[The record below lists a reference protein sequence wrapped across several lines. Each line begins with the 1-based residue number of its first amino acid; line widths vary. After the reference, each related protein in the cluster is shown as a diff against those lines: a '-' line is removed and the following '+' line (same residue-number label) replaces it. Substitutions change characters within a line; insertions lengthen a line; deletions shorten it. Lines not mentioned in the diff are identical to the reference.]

1 MLKAKFTHIYYLA
14 VQNRICMLRKCIF
27 TLAVLASTSIVFTG
41 CSRNGT
47 SSKNSSSATGWKI
60 GEEGGFDYKG
70 KDYKDQIQGPNLIL
84 IHGGTFTKGRVQ
96 DDVMKDWNNA
106 PARMQ
111 VRSFYMDET
120 EVTNKMYIEYLD
132 WLQRVFTDKNGYNPI
147 YNSALPDTLVWRN
160 QLGYYDDMVNNYLRH
175 PAFRTHPVVGVSW
188 QQANNFAKWRTNRVN
203 ELILEQKGWIA
214 KGARISDDIKG
225 VTNFDTETYLKRP
238 DKVYNGEY
246 SKKNVSDVEDDT
258 EDQIQSFVG
267 NKAII
272 RERGEGDVDSIRV
285 TNASVEYGI
294 VLPEYRLPTEA
305 EWEYAALGLAGIR
318 EYNSYQGKKKYPWSG
333 DTSRVTQSRNAG
345 DQLANFKQGRGDY
358 SGVAGWSN
366 DDAEITAD
374 VYQYPPNDFGLY
386 GMAGNVS
393 EWVADVFRP
402 LTNNEVSDMN
412 YFRGNIFQTY
422 LNEDGSTDNPKASI
436 NDSVSFYEDNPNDRK
451 TYNQLPGSMKKRT
464 IDPENY
470 GDDGNLIKTNG
481 LAADNL
487 AYADGDELYV
497 RDNSKSSDGE
507 LNNPMYADAFMELRA
522 DQQNRLTL
530 VSNSTRVIK
539 GASWKDRAYW
549 LDPAQRRY
557 MPEFLAADYIGFRC
571 AMSYLGSTSDDRKP
585 RGLPKN

>member
-1 MLKAKFTHIYYLA
+1 
-14 VQNRICMLRKCIF
+14 MLRKCIF
-27 TLAVLASTSIVFTG
+27 TLAVLSSISIVFTG
-41 CSRNGT
+41 CSRNG
-47 SSKNSSSATGWKI
+47 SVKSGQSSATGWKI
-60 GEEGGFDYKG
+60 GENGGFDYKG

-84 IHGGTFTKGRVQ
+84 IHGGTYTKGRVQ

-120 EVTNKMYIEYLD
+120 EVTNLMYIEYLD
-132 WLQRVFTDKNGYNPI
+132 WLKRVFVGQPEI
-147 YNSALPDTLVWRN
+147 YFSALPDTLVWRN

-188 QQANNFAKWRTNRVN
+188 QQASNFAKWRTNRVN
-203 ELILEQKGWIA
+203 ELVLEEKGWIT
-214 KGARISDDIKG
+214 KGARTSDDIKG
-225 VTNFDTETYLKRP
+225 INNFDTETYLKRP
-238 DKVYNGEY
+238 DLVYGGNY
-246 SKKNVSDVEDDT
+246 TADNVRAAENDT
-258 EDQIQSFVG
+258 EDQTQSFVG
-267 NKAII
+267 SRAQITV
-272 RERGEGDVDSIRV
+272 RGEGTEEDDVKV

-294 VLPEYRLPTEA
+294 VLPEYRLPTET

-374 VYQYPPNDFGLY
+374 VRQYPPNDFGLY

-412 YFRGNIFQTY
+412 YFRGNLFQTY
-422 LNEDGSTDNPKASI
+422 ITEDGKASVN
-436 NDSVSFYEDNPNDRK
+436 NDVVNYDDAPNGR
-451 TYNQLPGSMKKRT
+451 TVYSQLPGSIQK
-464 IDPENY
+464 ENIVPN
-470 GDDGNLIKTNG
+470 DFDSEFTSEELLNSNG
-481 LAADNL
+481 LVANNL
-487 AYADGDELYV
+487 AYADGDKLFQ
-497 RDNSKSSDGE
+497 RDDE
-507 LNNPMYADAFMELRA
+507 EMYTDAFDETRKREEK
-522 DQQNRLTL
+522 RLTL
-530 VSNSTRVIK
+530 VSNTTRVIK

-557 MPEFLAADYIGFRC
+557 MPEFLSADYIGFRC
-571 AMSYLGSTSDDRKP
+571 AMSYLGSTSSDRKP
-585 RGLPKN
+585 KGIPKN

>member
-1 MLKAKFTHIYYLA
+1 
-14 VQNRICMLRKCIF
+14 MLRKCIF
-27 TLAVLASTSIVFTG
+27 TLAVLASITIVFTG
-41 CSRNGT
+41 CSRNG
-47 SSKNSSSATGWKI
+47 SVKSGESSATGWKI
-60 GEEGGFDYKG
+60 GENGGFDYKG

-106 PARMQ
+106 PTRMQ

-120 EVTNKMYIEYLD
+120 EVTNLMYIEYLD
-132 WLQRVFTDKNGYNPI
+132 WLKRVFIDQPEI
-147 YNSALPDTLVWRN
+147 YFSALPDTLVWRN

-203 ELILEQKGWIA
+203 ELILEGKGWIA
-214 KGARISDDIKG
+214 KGARTSEAIKG
-225 VTNFDTETYLKRP
+225 RVNFDTETYLKRP
-238 DKVYNGEY
+238 DLVYGENY
-246 SKKNVSDVEDDT
+246 TADNVRAAENDT
-258 EDQIQSFVG
+258 EDQTQSFVG
-267 NKAII
+267 RRAQITV
-272 RERGEGDVDSIRV
+272 RGEGTEEDDVKV

-294 VLPEYRLPTEA
+294 VLPEYRLPTES

-393 EWVADVFRP
+393 EWVADVYRP

-412 YFRGNIFQTY
+412 YFRGNLFQTY
-422 LNEDGSTDNPKASI
+422 ITEDGKASVNNDVI
-436 NDSVSFYEDNPNDRK
+436 NYDDNPNGRSV
-451 TYNQLPGSMKKRT
+451 YRQLPGSIQK
-464 IDPENY
+464 ENIVPN
-470 GDDGNLIKTNG
+470 DFDSEFTNEQLLNTNG

-487 AYADGDELYV
+487 AYADGDKLFQREKG
-497 RDNSKSSDGE
+497 NPDGE
-507 LNNPMYADAFMELRA
+507 EMYTNAFDETRIA
-522 DQQNRLTL
+522 EEKRLTL
-530 VSNSTRVIK
+530 VSNTTRVIK

-571 AMSYLGSTSDDRKP
+571 AMSYLGSTSEDRKP
-585 RGLPKN
+585 RGIPKN

>member
-1 MLKAKFTHIYYLA
+1 MSVLKAKFTHIYYLA

-27 TLAVLASTSIVFTG
+27 TLAVLSSVSIVFTG
-41 CSRNGT
+41 CSRNG
-47 SSKNSSSATGWKI
+47 SVNSGQSSATGWKI
-60 GEEGGFDYKG
+60 GENGGFDYKG

-84 IHGGTFTKGRVQ
+84 IHGGTYTKGRVQ

-106 PARMQ
+106 PTRMQ

-120 EVTNKMYIEYLD
+120 EVTNLMYIEYLD
-132 WLQRVFTDKNGYNPI
+132 WLKRVFVDQPQI
-147 YNSALPDTLVWRN
+147 YFSALPDTLVWRN

-188 QQANNFAKWRTNRVN
+188 QQASNFAKWRTNRVN
-203 ELILEQKGWIA
+203 ELILEEKGWIA
-214 KGARISDDIKG
+214 KGARTSDDIQG
-225 VTNFDTETYLKRP
+225 ITNFDTETYLKRP
-238 DKVYNGEY
+238 DLVYGGNY
-246 SKKNVSDVEDDT
+246 TADNVRAAENDT
-258 EDQIQSFVG
+258 EDQTQSFVG
-267 NKAII
+267 RRAQITV
-272 RERGEGDVDSIRV
+272 RGEGTEEDDVKV
-285 TNASVEYGI
+285 ANASVEYGI
-294 VLPEYRLPTEA
+294 VLPEYRLPTES

-374 VYQYPPNDFGLY
+374 VRQYPPNDFGLY

-412 YFRGNIFQTY
+412 YFRGNLFKTY
-422 LNEDGSTDNPKASI
+422 ITEDGKASLN
-436 NDSVSFYEDNPNDRK
+436 NDVVNYDDNPNGRSV
-451 TYNQLPGSMKKRT
+451 YSQLPGSIQK
-464 IDPENY
+464 ENIVPNDY
-470 GDDGNLIKTNG
+470 DSEFTTQELLNSNG
-481 LAADNL
+481 LVANNL
-487 AYADGDELYV
+487 AYADGDKLFQRNDE
-497 RDNSKSSDGE
+497 E
-507 LNNPMYADAFMELRA
+507 MYTDAFDETRKREEK
-522 DQQNRLTL
+522 RLTL
-530 VSNSTRVIK
+530 VSNTTRVIK

-557 MPEFLAADYIGFRC
+557 LPEFLAADYIGFRC
-571 AMSYLGSTSDDRKP
+571 AMSYLGSTSEDRKP
-585 RGLPKN
+585 RGIPKN

>member
-1 MLKAKFTHIYYLA
+1 
-14 VQNRICMLRKCIF
+14 MLRKCIF
-27 TLAVLASTSIVFTG
+27 TLAVLASISIVFTG
-41 CSRNGT
+41 CSRNG
-47 SSKNSSSATGWKI
+47 SVKSGESSATGWKI
-60 GEEGGFDYKG
+60 GENGGFDYKG

-106 PARMQ
+106 PTRMQ

-120 EVTNKMYIEYLD
+120 EVTNLMYIEYLD
-132 WLQRVFTDKNGYNPI
+132 WLKRVFIDQPEI
-147 YNSALPDTLVWRN
+147 YFSALPDTLVWRN

-203 ELILEQKGWIA
+203 ELILEEKGWIA
-214 KGARISDDIKG
+214 KGARTSEAIKG
-225 VTNFDTETYLKRP
+225 RVNFDTETYLKRP
-238 DKVYNGEY
+238 DLVYGENY
-246 SKKNVSDVEDDT
+246 TADNVRAAENDT
-258 EDQIQSFVG
+258 EDQTQSFVG
-267 NKAII
+267 RRAQITV
-272 RERGEGDVDSIRV
+272 RGEGTEEDDVKV
-285 TNASVEYGI
+285 VNASVEYGI
-294 VLPEYRLPTEA
+294 VLPEYRLPTES

-393 EWVADVFRP
+393 EWVADVYRP

-412 YFRGNIFQTY
+412 YFRGNLFQTY
-422 LNEDGSTDNPKASI
+422 ITEDGKASVNNDVI
-436 NDSVSFYEDNPNDRK
+436 NYDDNPNGRSV
-451 TYNQLPGSMKKRT
+451 YSQLPGSIQKQNIVPNDFDSEFT
-464 IDPENY
+464 NEQLLN
-470 GDDGNLIKTNG
+470 TNG

-487 AYADGDELYV
+487 AYADGDKLFQREKG
-497 RDNSKSSDGE
+497 NPDGE
-507 LNNPMYADAFMELRA
+507 EMYTNAFDETRIA
-522 DQQNRLTL
+522 EEKRLTL
-530 VSNSTRVIK
+530 VSNTTRVIK

-571 AMSYLGSTSDDRKP
+571 AMSYLGSTSEDRKP
-585 RGLPKN
+585 RGIPKN

>member
-1 MLKAKFTHIYYLA
+1 
-14 VQNRICMLRKCIF
+14 MLRKCIF
-27 TLAVLASTSIVFTG
+27 TLAVLSSISIVFTG
-41 CSRNGT
+41 CSRNG
-47 SSKNSSSATGWKI
+47 SVKSGQSSATGWKI

-84 IHGGTFTKGRVQ
+84 IHGGTYTKGRVQ

-106 PARMQ
+106 PTRMQ

-120 EVTNKMYIEYLD
+120 EVTNLMYIEYLE
-132 WLQRVFTDKNGYNPI
+132 WLKRVFVSQPEI
-147 YNSALPDTLVWRN
+147 YLSALPDTLVWRN
-160 QLGYYDDMVNNYLRH
+160 QLGFYDDMVNNYLRH

-188 QQANNFAKWRTNRVN
+188 QQASNFAKWRTNRVN
-203 ELILEQKGWIA
+203 ELILEDKGWIA
-214 KGARISDDIKG
+214 RGARTSDDIQG

-238 DKVYNGEY
+238 DLVYGGNY
-246 SKKNVSDVEDDT
+246 SANNVKAVESDT

-267 NKAII
+267 RRAQITI
-272 RERGEGDVDSIRV
+272 RGEGTDEDDVEV

-294 VLPEYRLPTEA
+294 VLPEYRLPTES

-345 DQLANFKQGRGDY
+345 DQLANFKQGRGDF

-374 VYQYPPNDFGLY
+374 VRQYPPNDFGLY

-393 EWVADVFRP
+393 EWVADVYRP

-412 YFRGNIFQTY
+412 YFRGNLFQNYIT
-422 LNEDGSTDNPKASI
+422 EDGKASVNNELI
-436 NDSVSFYEDNPNDRK
+436 NYDENPNGRNV
-451 TYNQLPGSMKKRT
+451 YSQLPGSMQK
-464 IDPENY
+464 ENIVPN
-470 GDDGNLIKTNG
+470 DFDSEFSSEDLLNSNG
-481 LAADNL
+481 LVANNI
-487 AYADGDELYV
+487 AYADGDKLFE
-497 RDNSKSSDGE
+497 RDGE
-507 LNNPMYADAFMELRA
+507 EMYTDAFDETRKREEK
-522 DQQNRLTL
+522 RLTL
-530 VSNSTRVIK
+530 VSNTTRVIK
-539 GASWKDRAYW
+539 GGSWKDRAYW

-571 AMSYLGSTSDDRKP
+571 AMSYLGSTSEDRRP
-585 RGLPKN
+585 RGIPKN

>member
-1 MLKAKFTHIYYLA
+1 
-14 VQNRICMLRKCIF
+14 MLRKCIF
-27 TLAVLASTSIVFTG
+27 TLAVLSSISIVFTG
-41 CSRNGT
+41 CSRNGAVK
-47 SSKNSSSATGWKI
+47 SGQSSATGWKI
-60 GEEGGFDYKG
+60 GENGGFDYKG

-84 IHGGTFTKGRVQ
+84 IHGGTYTKGRVQ

-120 EVTNKMYIEYLD
+120 EVTNLMYIEYLN
-132 WLQRVFTDKNGYNPI
+132 WLKRVFVDQPEI
-147 YNSALPDTLVWRN
+147 YLSALPDTLVWRN

-188 QQANNFAKWRTNRVN
+188 QQASNFAKWRTNRVN
-203 ELILEQKGWIA
+203 ELILEEKGWIA
-214 KGARISDDIKG
+214 KGARTSDDIQG
-225 VTNFDTETYLKRP
+225 INNFDTETYLKRP
-238 DKVYNGEY
+238 DLVYGGNY
-246 SKKNVSDVEDDT
+246 TADNVRAAENDT
-258 EDQIQSFVG
+258 EDQTQSFVG
-267 NKAII
+267 RRAQITV
-272 RERGEGDVDSIRV
+272 RGEGTEEDDVKVI
-285 TNASVEYGI
+285 NASVEYGI
-294 VLPEYRLPTEA
+294 VLPEYRLPTES

-374 VYQYPPNDFGLY
+374 VRQYPPNDFGLY

-412 YFRGNIFQTY
+412 YFRGNLFQTY
-422 LNEDGSTDNPKASI
+422 ITEDGKASVN
-436 NDSVSFYEDNPNDRK
+436 NDIVNYDEAPNGR
-451 TYNQLPGSMKKRT
+451 TVYSQLPGSIQK
-464 IDPENY
+464 ENIVPN
-470 GDDGNLIKTNG
+470 DFDSEFTSEELLNSNG
-481 LAADNL
+481 LVANNL
-487 AYADGDELYV
+487 AYADGDKLYQ
-497 RDNSKSSDGE
+497 RDDE
-507 LNNPMYADAFMELRA
+507 EMYTDAFDETRKREEK
-522 DQQNRLTL
+522 RLTL
-530 VSNSTRVIK
+530 VSNTTRVIK

-571 AMSYLGSTSDDRKP
+571 AMSYLGSTSSDRKP
-585 RGLPKN
+585 KGIPKN

>member
-27 TLAVLASTSIVFTG
+27 TLAVLSSISIVFTG
-41 CSRNGT
+41 CSRNG
-47 SSKNSSSATGWKI
+47 SVKSGQSSATGWKI
-60 GEEGGFDYKG
+60 GEDGGFDYKG

-84 IHGGTFTKGRVQ
+84 IHGGTYTKGRVQ

-120 EVTNKMYIEYLD
+120 EVTNLMYIEYLD
-132 WLQRVFTDKNGYNPI
+132 WLKRVFVDQPEI
-147 YNSALPDTLVWRN
+147 YFSALPDTLVWRN

-188 QQANNFAKWRTNRVN
+188 QQASNFAKWRTNRVN
-203 ELILEQKGWIA
+203 ELILEEKGWIA
-214 KGARISDDIKG
+214 KGARTSDDIQG
-225 VTNFDTETYLKRP
+225 INNFDTETYLKRP
-238 DKVYNGEY
+238 DLVYGGNY
-246 SKKNVSDVEDDT
+246 TADNVRAAENDT
-258 EDQIQSFVG
+258 EDQTQSFVG
-267 NKAII
+267 RRAQITV
-272 RERGEGDVDSIRV
+272 RGEGTEEDDVKV

-294 VLPEYRLPTEA
+294 VLPEYRLPTET

-374 VYQYPPNDFGLY
+374 VRQYPPNDFGLY

-412 YFRGNIFQTY
+412 YFRGNLFQTY
-422 LNEDGSTDNPKASI
+422 ITEDGKASVN
-436 NDSVSFYEDNPNDRK
+436 NDVVNYDDGPNGR
-451 TYNQLPGSMKKRT
+451 TVYSQLPGSIQK
-464 IDPENY
+464 ENIVPN
-470 GDDGNLIKTNG
+470 DFDSEFTSEDLLDSNG
-481 LAADNL
+481 LVADNI
-487 AYADGDELYV
+487 AYADGDKLFE
-497 RDNSKSSDGE
+497 RDNEK
-507 LNNPMYADAFMELRA
+507 MYPDAFNVDETRKREEK
-522 DQQNRLTL
+522 RLTL
-530 VSNSTRVIK
+530 VSNTTRVIK

-571 AMSYLGSTSDDRKP
+571 AMSYLGSTSSDRKP
-585 RGLPKN
+585 KGIPKN

>member
-1 MLKAKFTHIYYLA
+1 
-14 VQNRICMLRKCIF
+14 MLRKCIF
-27 TLAVLASTSIVFTG
+27 TLAVLSSISIVFTG
-41 CSRNGT
+41 CSRNG
-47 SSKNSSSATGWKI
+47 SVKSGQSSATGWKI
-60 GEEGGFDYKG
+60 GENGGFDYKG

-84 IHGGTFTKGRVQ
+84 IHGGTYTKGRVQ

-120 EVTNKMYIEYLD
+120 EVTNLMYIEYLD
-132 WLQRVFTDKNGYNPI
+132 WLKRVFVDQPEI
-147 YNSALPDTLVWRN
+147 YFSALPDTLVWRN

-188 QQANNFAKWRTNRVN
+188 QQASNFAKWRTNRVN
-203 ELILEQKGWIA
+203 ELVLEEKGWIT
-214 KGARISDDIKG
+214 KGARTSDDIKG
-225 VTNFDTETYLKRP
+225 INNFDTETYLKRP
-238 DKVYNGEY
+238 DLVYGGNY
-246 SKKNVSDVEDDT
+246 TADNVRAAENDT
-258 EDQIQSFVG
+258 EDQTQSFVG
-267 NKAII
+267 SRAQITV
-272 RERGEGDVDSIRV
+272 RGEGTEEDDVKV

-294 VLPEYRLPTEA
+294 VLPEYRLPTET

-374 VYQYPPNDFGLY
+374 VRQYPPNDFGLY

-412 YFRGNIFQTY
+412 YFRGNLFQTY
-422 LNEDGSTDNPKASI
+422 ITEDGKASVN
-436 NDSVSFYEDNPNDRK
+436 NDVVNYDDAPNGR
-451 TYNQLPGSMKKRT
+451 TVYSQLPGSIQK
-464 IDPENY
+464 ENIVPN
-470 GDDGNLIKTNG
+470 DFDSEFTSEELLNSNG
-481 LAADNL
+481 LVANNL
-487 AYADGDELYV
+487 AYADGDKLFQ
-497 RDNSKSSDGE
+497 RDDE
-507 LNNPMYADAFMELRA
+507 EMYTDAFDETRKREEK
-522 DQQNRLTL
+522 RLTL
-530 VSNSTRVIK
+530 VSNTTRVIK

-549 LDPAQRRY
+549 LDPAQRRH

-571 AMSYLGSTSDDRKP
+571 AMSYLGSTSSDRKP
-585 RGLPKN
+585 KGIPKN

>member
-1 MLKAKFTHIYYLA
+1 MSVLKAKFTHIYYLA

-27 TLAVLASTSIVFTG
+27 TLAVLSSVSIVFTG
-41 CSRNGT
+41 CSRNG
-47 SSKNSSSATGWKI
+47 SVNSGQSSATGWKI
-60 GEEGGFDYKG
+60 GENGGFDYKG

-84 IHGGTFTKGRVQ
+84 IHGGTYTKGRVQ

-106 PARMQ
+106 PTRMQ

-120 EVTNKMYIEYLD
+120 EVTNLMYIEYLD
-132 WLQRVFTDKNGYNPI
+132 WLKRVFVDQPQI
-147 YNSALPDTLVWRN
+147 YFSALPDTLVWRN

-188 QQANNFAKWRTNRVN
+188 QQASNFAKWRTNRVN
-203 ELILEQKGWIA
+203 ELILEEKGWIA
-214 KGARISDDIKG
+214 KGARTSDDIQG
-225 VTNFDTETYLKRP
+225 ITNFDTETYLKRP
-238 DKVYNGEY
+238 DLVYSGNY
-246 SKKNVSDVEDDT
+246 TADNVRAAENDT
-258 EDQIQSFVG
+258 EDQTQSFVG
-267 NKAII
+267 RRAQITV
-272 RERGEGDVDSIRV
+272 RGEGTEEDDVKV
-285 TNASVEYGI
+285 ANASVEYGI
-294 VLPEYRLPTEA
+294 VLPEYRLPTES

-374 VYQYPPNDFGLY
+374 VRQYPPNDFGLY

-412 YFRGNIFQTY
+412 YFRGNLFQTY
-422 LNEDGSTDNPKASI
+422 ITEDGKASLN
-436 NDSVSFYEDNPNDRK
+436 NDVVNYDDNPNGRSV
-451 TYNQLPGSMKKRT
+451 YSQLPGSIQK
-464 IDPENY
+464 ENIVPNDY
-470 GDDGNLIKTNG
+470 DSEFTTQELLNSNG
-481 LAADNL
+481 LVANNL
-487 AYADGDELYV
+487 AYADGDKLFQRNDE
-497 RDNSKSSDGE
+497 E
-507 LNNPMYADAFMELRA
+507 MYTDAFDETRKREEK
-522 DQQNRLTL
+522 RLTL
-530 VSNSTRVIK
+530 VSNTTRVIK

-557 MPEFLAADYIGFRC
+557 LPEFLAADYIGFRC
-571 AMSYLGSTSDDRKP
+571 AMSYLGSTSEDRKP
-585 RGLPKN
+585 RGIPKN

>member
-1 MLKAKFTHIYYLA
+1 MRVKFTHIYYLA
-14 VQNRICMLRKCIF
+14 VQIRICMLRKCIF
-27 TLAVLASTSIVFTG
+27 TLSVLASISFILTG
-41 CSRNGT
+41 CSRNG
-47 SSKNSSSATGWKI
+47 SVKSGESSATGWKI
-60 GEEGGFDYKG
+60 GENGGFDYKG

-84 IHGGTFTKGRVQ
+84 IHGGTYTKGRVQ

-106 PARMQ
+106 PTRMQ

-120 EVTNKMYIEYLD
+120 EVTNLMYIEYLE
-132 WLQRVFTDKNGYNPI
+132 WLKRVFVDQPEI
-147 YNSALPDTLVWRN
+147 YLSALPDTLVWRN

-188 QQANNFAKWRTNRVN
+188 QQASNFAKWRTNRVN
-203 ELILEQKGWIA
+203 ELILEEKGWIA
-214 KGARISDDIKG
+214 KGARTSDDIQG
-225 VTNFDTETYLKRP
+225 ITNFDTETYLKRP
-238 DKVYNGEY
+238 DLVYGGNYTAE
-246 SKKNVSDVEDDT
+246 NVKSAENDT
-258 EDQIQSFVG
+258 EDQTQSFVG
-267 NKAII
+267 RRAQITI
-272 RERGEGDVDSIRV
+272 RGEGTEEDDVKV

-294 VLPEYRLPTEA
+294 VLPEYRLPTES

-345 DQLANFKQGRGDY
+345 DQLANFKQGRGDF

-393 EWVADVFRP
+393 EWVADVYRP

-412 YFRGNIFQTY
+412 YFRGNLFQTY
-422 LNEDGSTDNPKASI
+422 ITEDGKASVNNDVI
-436 NDSVSFYEDNPNDRK
+436 NNDNNPNGRSV
-451 TYNQLPGSMKKRT
+451 YSQLPGSIQKEDIVPNDFDSEFT
-464 IDPENY
+464 SQELLNS
-470 GDDGNLIKTNG
+470 NG
-481 LAADNL
+481 LVANNL
-487 AYADGDELYV
+487 AYADGDKLFQ
-497 RDNSKSSDGE
+497 RDE
-507 LNNPMYADAFMELRA
+507 EEMYTDAFDETRKREEK
-522 DQQNRLTL
+522 RLTL
-530 VSNSTRVIK
+530 VSNTTRVIK

-571 AMSYLGSTSDDRKP
+571 AMSYLGSTSEDRKP
-585 RGLPKN
+585 RGIPKN

>member
-1 MLKAKFTHIYYLA
+1 
-14 VQNRICMLRKCIF
+14 MLRKCIF
-27 TLAVLASTSIVFTG
+27 TLAVLSSISIVFTG
-41 CSRNGT
+41 CSRNGAVK
-47 SSKNSSSATGWKI
+47 SGQSSATGWKI
-60 GEEGGFDYKG
+60 GENGGFDYKG

-84 IHGGTFTKGRVQ
+84 IHGGTYTKGRVQ

-120 EVTNKMYIEYLD
+120 EVTNLMYIEYLD
-132 WLQRVFTDKNGYNPI
+132 WLKRVFVDQPDI
-147 YNSALPDTLVWRN
+147 YFSALPDTLVWRN

-188 QQANNFAKWRTNRVN
+188 QQASNFAKWRTNRVN
-203 ELILEQKGWIA
+203 ELILEEKGWIA
-214 KGARISDDIKG
+214 KGARTSDDIQG
-225 VTNFDTETYLKRP
+225 INNFDTETYLKRP
-238 DKVYNGEY
+238 DLVYGGNY
-246 SKKNVSDVEDDT
+246 TADNVRAAENDT
-258 EDQIQSFVG
+258 EDQTQSFVG
-267 NKAII
+267 RRAQITV
-272 RERGEGDVDSIRV
+272 RGEGTEEDDVKV

-294 VLPEYRLPTEA
+294 VLPEYRLPTET

-374 VYQYPPNDFGLY
+374 VRQYPPNDFGLY

-412 YFRGNIFQTY
+412 YFRGNLFQTY
-422 LNEDGSTDNPKASI
+422 ITEDGKASVN
-436 NDSVSFYEDNPNDRK
+436 NDVVNYDDGPNGR
-451 TYNQLPGSMKKRT
+451 TVYSQLPGSIQK
-464 IDPENY
+464 ENIVPN
-470 GDDGNLIKTNG
+470 DFDSEFTSEELLNSNG
-481 LAADNL
+481 LVANNL
-487 AYADGDELYV
+487 AYADGDKLFQ
-497 RDNSKSSDGE
+497 RDDE
-507 LNNPMYADAFMELRA
+507 EMYTDAFDETRKREEK
-522 DQQNRLTL
+522 RLTL
-530 VSNSTRVIK
+530 VSNTTRVIK

-571 AMSYLGSTSDDRKP
+571 AMSYLGSTSSDRKP
-585 RGLPKN
+585 KGVPKN

>member
-1 MLKAKFTHIYYLA
+1 
-14 VQNRICMLRKCIF
+14 MLRKCIF
-27 TLAVLASTSIVFTG
+27 TLTVLASITIVFTG
-41 CSRNGT
+41 CSRNG
-47 SSKNSSSATGWKI
+47 SVKSNESSATGWKI
-60 GEEGGFDYKG
+60 GENGGFDYKG

-106 PARMQ
+106 PSRMQ

-120 EVTNKMYIEYLD
+120 EVTNLMYIEYLD
-132 WLQRVFTDKNGYNPI
+132 WLKRVFVQEDGTNPI
-147 YNSALPDTLVWRN
+147 YISALPDTLVWRN

-203 ELILEQKGWIA
+203 ELILEEKGWIA
-214 KGARISDDIKG
+214 KGARTSDAIKG
-225 VTNFDTETYLKRP
+225 RVNFDTETYLKRP
-238 DKVYNGEY
+238 DLVYGENY
-246 SKKNVSDVEDDT
+246 TADNVRAAENDT
-258 EDQIQSFVG
+258 EDQTQSFVG
-267 NKAII
+267 RRAQITV
-272 RERGEGDVDSIRV
+272 RGEGTEEDDVKV

-294 VLPEYRLPTEA
+294 VLPEYRLPTES

-393 EWVADVFRP
+393 EWVADVYRP

-412 YFRGNIFQTY
+412 YFRGNLFQTY
-422 LNEDGSTDNPKASI
+422 ITEDGKASVNNDVI
-436 NDSVSFYEDNPNDRK
+436 NYDDNPNGRSV
-451 TYNQLPGSMKKRT
+451 YSQLPGSIQKQNIVPNDFDSEFT
-464 IDPENY
+464 NEQ
-470 GDDGNLIKTNG
+470 LLSTNG

-487 AYADGDELYV
+487 AYADGDKLFQREKG
-497 RDNSKSSDGE
+497 NPDGE
-507 LNNPMYADAFMELRA
+507 EMYTNAFDETRIA
-522 DQQNRLTL
+522 EEKRLTL
-530 VSNSTRVIK
+530 VSNTTRVIK

-571 AMSYLGSTSDDRKP
+571 AMSYLGSTSEDRKP
-585 RGLPKN
+585 RGIPKN

>member
-1 MLKAKFTHIYYLA
+1 
-14 VQNRICMLRKCIF
+14 MLRKCIF
-27 TLAVLASTSIVFTG
+27 TLVVLSASSLVFTG
-41 CSRNGT
+41 CSSNG
-47 SSKNSSSATGWKI
+47 SVKSGESSATGWKI
-60 GEEGGFDYKG
+60 GENGGFDYKG

-84 IHGGTFTKGRVQ
+84 IHGGTYTKGRVQ

-120 EVTNKMYIEYLD
+120 EVTNLMYIEYLE
-132 WLQRVFTDKNGYNPI
+132 WLKRVFEEQPEI
-147 YNSALPDTLVWRN
+147 YFSALPDTLVWRN

-175 PAFRTHPVVGVSW
+175 PAFRTHPVVGVNW

-203 ELILEQKGWIA
+203 ELILEEKGWIA
-214 KGARISDDIKG
+214 KGARTSDDIQG

-238 DKVYNGEY
+238 DLVYGENY
-246 SKKNVSDVEDDT
+246 TADNVKAAENDT
-258 EDQIQSFVG
+258 EDQTQSFVG
-267 NKAII
+267 RRAQITV
-272 RERGEGDVDSIRV
+272 RGEGTEEDDVKV

-294 VLPEYRLPTEA
+294 VLPEYRLPTES

-374 VYQYPPNDFGLY
+374 VRQYPPNDFGLY

-393 EWVADVFRP
+393 EWVADVYRP

-412 YFRGNIFQTY
+412 YFRGNLYQTY
-422 LNEDGSTDNPKASI
+422 ITEDGKAS
-436 NDSVSFYEDNPNDRK
+436 VSNEASLDPNPNGRSV
-451 TYNQLPGSMKKRT
+451 YRELPGSIKK
-464 IDPENY
+464 ENIVPN
-470 GDDGNLIKTNG
+470 DFDSEFTNEQLLNTNG

-487 AYADGDELYV
+487 AYADGDKLFQREKG
-497 RDNSKSSDGE
+497 NPDGE
-507 LNNPMYADAFMELRA
+507 EMYTNAFDETRIKEEK
-522 DQQNRLTL
+522 RLTL
-530 VSNSTRVIK
+530 ISNTTRVIK

-571 AMSYLGSTSDDRKP
+571 AMSYLGSTSEDRKP
-585 RGLPKN
+585 RGIPKN

>member
-1 MLKAKFTHIYYLA
+1 
-14 VQNRICMLRKCIF
+14 MLRKCIF
-27 TLAVLASTSIVFTG
+27 TLAVLASISIVFTG
-41 CSRNGT
+41 CSRNG
-47 SSKNSSSATGWKI
+47 SVKSGESSATGWKI
-60 GEEGGFDYKG
+60 GENGGFDYKG

-106 PARMQ
+106 PTRMQ

-120 EVTNKMYIEYLD
+120 EVTNLMYIEYLD
-132 WLQRVFTDKNGYNPI
+132 WLKRVFIDQPEI
-147 YNSALPDTLVWRN
+147 YFSALPDTLVWRN

-203 ELILEQKGWIA
+203 ELILEGKGWIA
-214 KGARISDDIKG
+214 KGARTSEAIKG
-225 VTNFDTETYLKRP
+225 RVNFDTETYLKRP
-238 DKVYNGEY
+238 DLVYGENY
-246 SKKNVSDVEDDT
+246 TADNVRAAENDT
-258 EDQIQSFVG
+258 EDQTQSFVG
-267 NKAII
+267 RRAQITV
-272 RERGEGDVDSIRV
+272 RGEGTEEDDVKV

-294 VLPEYRLPTEA
+294 VLPEYRLPTES

-393 EWVADVFRP
+393 EWVADVYRP

-412 YFRGNIFQTY
+412 YFRGNLFQTY
-422 LNEDGSTDNPKASI
+422 ITEDGKASVNNDVI
-436 NDSVSFYEDNPNDRK
+436 NYDDNPNGRSV
-451 TYNQLPGSMKKRT
+451 YRQLPGSIQK
-464 IDPENY
+464 ENIVPN
-470 GDDGNLIKTNG
+470 DFDSEFTNEQLLNTNG

-487 AYADGDELYV
+487 AYADGDKLFQREKG
-497 RDNSKSSDGE
+497 NPDGE
-507 LNNPMYADAFMELRA
+507 EMYTNAFDETRIA
-522 DQQNRLTL
+522 EEKRLTL
-530 VSNSTRVIK
+530 VSNTTRVIK

-571 AMSYLGSTSDDRKP
+571 AMSYLGSTSEDRKP
-585 RGLPKN
+585 RGIPKN

>member
-1 MLKAKFTHIYYLA
+1 MYNCFEQYKFYVMRVKFTHIYYLA
-14 VQNRICMLRKCIF
+14 VQIRICMLRKCIF
-27 TLAVLASTSIVFTG
+27 TLSVLASISFILTG
-41 CSRNGT
+41 CSRNG
-47 SSKNSSSATGWKI
+47 SVKSGESSATGWKI
-60 GEEGGFDYKG
+60 GEKGGFDYKG

-84 IHGGTFTKGRVQ
+84 VHGGTYTKGRVQ

-106 PARMQ
+106 PSRMQ

-120 EVTNKMYIEYLD
+120 EVTNLMYIEYLE
-132 WLQRVFTDKNGYNPI
+132 WLKRVFVDQPEI
-147 YNSALPDTLVWRN
+147 YLSALPDTLVWRN

-188 QQANNFAKWRTNRVN
+188 QQASNFAKWRTNRVN
-203 ELILEQKGWIA
+203 ELILEEKGWIA
-214 KGARISDDIKG
+214 KGARTSDDIQG
-225 VTNFDTETYLKRP
+225 ITNFDTETYLKRP
-238 DKVYNGEY
+238 DRVYGGNYTAE
-246 SKKNVSDVEDDT
+246 NVRSTENDT
-258 EDQIQSFVG
+258 EDQTQSFVG
-267 NKAII
+267 RRAQITI
-272 RERGEGDVDSIRV
+272 RGEGTEEDDVKV

-294 VLPEYRLPTEA
+294 VLPEYRLPTES

-345 DQLANFKQGRGDY
+345 DQLANFKQGRGDF

-393 EWVADVFRP
+393 EWVADVYRP

-412 YFRGNIFQTY
+412 YFRGNLFQTY
-422 LNEDGSTDNPKASI
+422 ITEDGKASVNNDVI
-436 NDSVSFYEDNPNDRK
+436 NNDDNPNGRSV
-451 TYNQLPGSMKKRT
+451 YSQLPGSIQKEDIVPNDFDSEFT
-464 IDPENY
+464 SQELLNS
-470 GDDGNLIKTNG
+470 NG
-481 LAADNL
+481 LVANNL
-487 AYADGDELYV
+487 AYADGDKLFQ
-497 RDNSKSSDGE
+497 RDE
-507 LNNPMYADAFMELRA
+507 EEMYTDAFDETRKREEK
-522 DQQNRLTL
+522 RLTL
-530 VSNSTRVIK
+530 VSNTTRVIK

-571 AMSYLGSTSDDRKP
+571 AMSYLGSTSEDRKP
-585 RGLPKN
+585 RGIPKN

>member
-1 MLKAKFTHIYYLA
+1 MSILKAKFTHIYYLA

-27 TLAVLASTSIVFTG
+27 TLAFLSSISIVFSG
-41 CSRNGT
+41 CSRNG
-47 SSKNSSSATGWKI
+47 SVKSGQSSATGWKI
-60 GEEGGFDYKG
+60 GENGGFDYKG

-84 IHGGTFTKGRVQ
+84 IHGGTYTKGRVQ

-106 PARMQ
+106 PSRMQ

-120 EVTNKMYIEYLD
+120 EVTNLMYIEYLD
-132 WLQRVFTDKNGYNPI
+132 WLKRVFVDQPEI
-147 YNSALPDTLVWRN
+147 YFSALPDTLVWRN

-188 QQANNFAKWRTNRVN
+188 QQASNFAKWRTNRVN
-203 ELILEQKGWIA
+203 ELILEEKGWIA
-214 KGARISDDIKG
+214 KGARTSDDIQG
-225 VTNFDTETYLKRP
+225 ITNFDTETYLKRP
-238 DKVYNGEY
+238 DLVYGGNY
-246 SKKNVSDVEDDT
+246 TADNVRAAENDT
-258 EDQIQSFVG
+258 EDQTQSFVG
-267 NKAII
+267 RRAQITV
-272 RERGEGDVDSIRV
+272 RGEGTEEDDVKV

-294 VLPEYRLPTEA
+294 VLPEYRLPTES

-374 VYQYPPNDFGLY
+374 VRQYPPNDFGLY

-393 EWVADVFRP
+393 EWVADVYRP

-412 YFRGNIFQTY
+412 YFRGNLFQTY
-422 LNEDGSTDNPKASI
+422 ITEDGKASVNNEVVN
-436 NDSVSFYEDNPNDRK
+436 NDDNPNGRSV
-451 TYNQLPGSMKKRT
+451 YSQLPGSIQK
-464 IDPENY
+464 ENIVPN
-470 GDDGNLIKTNG
+470 DFDSEFTSQELLNSNG
-481 LAADNL
+481 LVANNL
-487 AYADGDELYV
+487 AYADGDKLYQ
-497 RDNSKSSDGE
+497 RDDE
-507 LNNPMYADAFMELRA
+507 EMYTDAFDEARKKEEK
-522 DQQNRLTL
+522 RLTL
-530 VSNSTRVIK
+530 VSNTTRVIK

-571 AMSYLGSTSDDRKP
+571 AMSYLGSTSSDRKP
-585 RGLPKN
+585 KGIPKN

>member
-1 MLKAKFTHIYYLA
+1 MSVLKAKFTHIYYLA

-27 TLAVLASTSIVFTG
+27 TLAFLSSISIVFSG
-41 CSRNGT
+41 CSRNG
-47 SSKNSSSATGWKI
+47 SVKSGQSSATGWKI
-60 GEEGGFDYKG
+60 GENGGFDYKG

-84 IHGGTFTKGRVQ
+84 IHGGTYTKGRVQ

-106 PARMQ
+106 PSRMQ

-120 EVTNKMYIEYLD
+120 EVTNLMYIEYLD
-132 WLQRVFTDKNGYNPI
+132 WLKRVFVDQPEI
-147 YNSALPDTLVWRN
+147 YFSALPDTLVWRN

-188 QQANNFAKWRTNRVN
+188 QQASNFAKWRTNRVN
-203 ELILEQKGWIA
+203 ELILEEKGWIA
-214 KGARISDDIKG
+214 KGARTSDDIQG
-225 VTNFDTETYLKRP
+225 ITNFDTETYLKRP
-238 DKVYNGEY
+238 DLVYGGNY
-246 SKKNVSDVEDDT
+246 TADNVRAAENDT
-258 EDQIQSFVG
+258 EDQTQSFVG
-267 NKAII
+267 RRAQITV
-272 RERGEGDVDSIRV
+272 RGEGTEEDDVKV

-294 VLPEYRLPTEA
+294 VLPEYRLPTES

-374 VYQYPPNDFGLY
+374 VRQYPPNDFGLY

-393 EWVADVFRP
+393 EWVADVYRP

-412 YFRGNIFQTY
+412 YFRGNLFQTY
-422 LNEDGSTDNPKASI
+422 ITEDGKASVNNEVVN
-436 NDSVSFYEDNPNDRK
+436 NDDNPNGRSV
-451 TYNQLPGSMKKRT
+451 YSQLPGSIQK
-464 IDPENY
+464 ENIVPN
-470 GDDGNLIKTNG
+470 DFDSEFTSQELLNSNG
-481 LAADNL
+481 LVANNL
-487 AYADGDELYV
+487 AYADGDKLYQ
-497 RDNSKSSDGE
+497 RDDE
-507 LNNPMYADAFMELRA
+507 EMYTDAFDETRKREEK
-522 DQQNRLTL
+522 RLTL
-530 VSNSTRVIK
+530 VSNTTRVIK

-571 AMSYLGSTSDDRKP
+571 AMSYLGSTSSDRKP
-585 RGLPKN
+585 KGIPKN

>member
-1 MLKAKFTHIYYLA
+1 
-14 VQNRICMLRKCIF
+14 MLRKCIF
-27 TLAVLASTSIVFTG
+27 TLAVLALISIVFTG
-41 CSRNGT
+41 CSRNG
-47 SSKNSSSATGWKI
+47 SVKSGESSATGWKI
-60 GEEGGFDYKG
+60 GENGGFDYKG

-106 PARMQ
+106 PTRMQ

-120 EVTNKMYIEYLD
+120 EVTNLMYIEYLD
-132 WLQRVFTDKNGYNPI
+132 WLKRVFIDQPEI
-147 YNSALPDTLVWRN
+147 YFSALPDTLVWRN

-203 ELILEQKGWIA
+203 ELILEEKGWIA
-214 KGARISDDIKG
+214 KGARTSEAIKG
-225 VTNFDTETYLKRP
+225 RVNFDTETYLKRP
-238 DKVYNGEY
+238 DLVYGENY
-246 SKKNVSDVEDDT
+246 TADNVRATENDT
-258 EDQIQSFVG
+258 EDQTQSFVG
-267 NKAII
+267 RRAQITV
-272 RERGEGDVDSIRV
+272 RGEGTEEDDVKV

-294 VLPEYRLPTEA
+294 VLPEYRLPTES

-393 EWVADVFRP
+393 EWVADVYRP

-412 YFRGNIFQTY
+412 YFRGNLFQTY
-422 LNEDGSTDNPKASI
+422 ITEDGKASVNNDVI
-436 NDSVSFYEDNPNDRK
+436 NYDDNPNGRSV
-451 TYNQLPGSMKKRT
+451 YSQLPGSIQKQNIVPNDFDSEFT
-464 IDPENY
+464 NEQLLN
-470 GDDGNLIKTNG
+470 TNG

-487 AYADGDELYV
+487 AYADGDKLFQREKG
-497 RDNSKSSDGE
+497 NPDGE
-507 LNNPMYADAFMELRA
+507 EMYTNAFDETRIA
-522 DQQNRLTL
+522 EEKRLTL
-530 VSNSTRVIK
+530 VSNTTRVIK

-571 AMSYLGSTSDDRKP
+571 AMSYLGSTSEDRKP
-585 RGLPKN
+585 RGIPKN

>member
-1 MLKAKFTHIYYLA
+1 MSDLKVKFTHIYYLA

-27 TLAVLASTSIVFTG
+27 TLVFLSSFSIVFIG
-41 CSRNGT
+41 CSRNG
-47 SSKNSSSATGWKI
+47 SVKNGQSSATGWKI

-84 IHGGTFTKGRVQ
+84 IHGGTYTKGRVQ

-106 PARMQ
+106 PTRMQ

-120 EVTNKMYIEYLD
+120 EVTNLMYIEYLE
-132 WLQRVFTDKNGYNPI
+132 WLKRVFVSQPEI
-147 YNSALPDTLVWRN
+147 YLSALPDTLVWRN
-160 QLGYYDDMVNNYLRH
+160 QLGFYEDMVNNYLRH

-188 QQANNFAKWRTNRVN
+188 QQASNFAKWRTNRVN
-203 ELILEQKGWIA
+203 ELILEDKGWIA
-214 KGARISDDIKG
+214 RGARTSDDIQG

-238 DKVYNGEY
+238 DLVYGGNY
-246 SKKNVSDVEDDT
+246 SADNVKAVESDT

-267 NKAII
+267 RRAQITI
-272 RERGEGDVDSIRV
+272 RGEGTDEDDVEV

-294 VLPEYRLPTEA
+294 VLPEYRLPTES

-345 DQLANFKQGRGDY
+345 DQLANFKQGRGDF

-374 VYQYPPNDFGLY
+374 VRQYPPNDFGLY

-393 EWVADVFRP
+393 EWVADVYRP

-412 YFRGNIFQTY
+412 YFRGNLFQNYIT
-422 LNEDGSTDNPKASI
+422 EDGKASVNNELI
-436 NDSVSFYEDNPNDRK
+436 NYDDNPNGRSV
-451 TYNQLPGSMKKRT
+451 YSQLPGSMQK
-464 IDPENY
+464 ENIVPN
-470 GDDGNLIKTNG
+470 DFDSEFSSEDLLNSNG
-481 LAADNL
+481 LVANNI
-487 AYADGDELYV
+487 AYADGDKLFE
-497 RDNSKSSDGE
+497 RDGE
-507 LNNPMYADAFMELRA
+507 EMYTDAFDETRKREEK
-522 DQQNRLTL
+522 RLTL
-530 VSNSTRVIK
+530 VSNTTRVIK
-539 GASWKDRAYW
+539 GGSWKDRAYW

-571 AMSYLGSTSDDRKP
+571 AMSYLGSTSEDRRP
-585 RGLPKN
+585 RGIPKN

>member
-1 MLKAKFTHIYYLA
+1 
-14 VQNRICMLRKCIF
+14 MLRKCIF
-27 TLAVLASTSIVFTG
+27 TLAVLASISIVFTG
-41 CSRNGT
+41 CSRNG
-47 SSKNSSSATGWKI
+47 SVKSGESSATGWKI
-60 GEEGGFDYKG
+60 GENGGFDYKG

-106 PARMQ
+106 PTRMQ

-120 EVTNKMYIEYLD
+120 EVTNLMYIEYLD
-132 WLQRVFTDKNGYNPI
+132 WLKRVFIDQPEI
-147 YNSALPDTLVWRN
+147 YFSALPDTLVWRN

-203 ELILEQKGWIA
+203 ELILEEKGWIA
-214 KGARISDDIKG
+214 KGARTSEAIKG
-225 VTNFDTETYLKRP
+225 IVNFDTETYLKRP
-238 DKVYNGEY
+238 DLVYGENY
-246 SKKNVSDVEDDT
+246 TADNVRAAENDT
-258 EDQIQSFVG
+258 EDQTQSFVG
-267 NKAII
+267 RRAQITV
-272 RERGEGDVDSIRV
+272 RGEGTEEDDVKV

-294 VLPEYRLPTEA
+294 VLPEYRLPTES

-393 EWVADVFRP
+393 EWVADVYRP

-412 YFRGNIFQTY
+412 YFRGNLFQTY
-422 LNEDGSTDNPKASI
+422 ITEDGKASVNNDVI
-436 NDSVSFYEDNPNDRK
+436 NYDDNPNGRSV
-451 TYNQLPGSMKKRT
+451 YSQLPGSIQK
-464 IDPENY
+464 ENIVPN
-470 GDDGNLIKTNG
+470 DFDSEFTNEQLLNTNG

-487 AYADGDELYV
+487 AYADGDKLFQREKG
-497 RDNSKSSDGE
+497 NPDGE
-507 LNNPMYADAFMELRA
+507 EMYTNAFDETRIA
-522 DQQNRLTL
+522 EEKRLTL
-530 VSNSTRVIK
+530 VSNTTRVIK

-571 AMSYLGSTSDDRKP
+571 AMSYLGSTSEDRKP
-585 RGLPKN
+585 RGIPKN

>member
-1 MLKAKFTHIYYLA
+1 MYNSFKQYKLYVMRVKFTHIYYLA
-14 VQNRICMLRKCIF
+14 VQIRICMLRKCIF
-27 TLAVLASTSIVFTG
+27 TLSVLASISFILTG
-41 CSRNGT
+41 CSRNG
-47 SSKNSSSATGWKI
+47 SVKSGESSATGWKI
-60 GEEGGFDYKG
+60 GEKGGFDYKG

-84 IHGGTFTKGRVQ
+84 IHGGTYTKGRVQ

-106 PARMQ
+106 PTRMQ

-120 EVTNKMYIEYLD
+120 EVTNLMYIEYLE
-132 WLQRVFTDKNGYNPI
+132 WLKRVFVDQPEI
-147 YNSALPDTLVWRN
+147 YLSALPDTLVWRN

-188 QQANNFAKWRTNRVN
+188 QQASNFAKWRTNRVN
-203 ELILEQKGWIA
+203 ELILEEKGWIA
-214 KGARISDDIKG
+214 KGARTSDDIQG
-225 VTNFDTETYLKRP
+225 ITNFDTETYLKRP
-238 DKVYNGEY
+238 DLVYGGNYTAE
-246 SKKNVSDVEDDT
+246 NVKSAENDT
-258 EDQIQSFVG
+258 EDQTQSFVG
-267 NKAII
+267 RRAQITI
-272 RERGEGDVDSIRV
+272 RGEGTEEDDVKV

-294 VLPEYRLPTEA
+294 VLPEYRLPTES

-345 DQLANFKQGRGDY
+345 DQLANFKQGRGDF

-393 EWVADVFRP
+393 EWVADVYRP

-412 YFRGNIFQTY
+412 YFRGNLFQTY
-422 LNEDGSTDNPKASI
+422 ITEDGKASVNNDVI
-436 NDSVSFYEDNPNDRK
+436 NYDDNPNGRSV
-451 TYNQLPGSMKKRT
+451 YSQLPGSIQKEDIVPNDFDSEFT
-464 IDPENY
+464 SQELLNS
-470 GDDGNLIKTNG
+470 NG
-481 LAADNL
+481 LVANNL
-487 AYADGDELYV
+487 AYADGDKLFQ
-497 RDNSKSSDGE
+497 RDE
-507 LNNPMYADAFMELRA
+507 EEMYTDAFDETRKREEK
-522 DQQNRLTL
+522 RLTL
-530 VSNSTRVIK
+530 VSNTTRVIK

-571 AMSYLGSTSDDRKP
+571 AMSYLGSTSEDRKP
-585 RGLPKN
+585 RGIPKN

>member
-1 MLKAKFTHIYYLA
+1 
-14 VQNRICMLRKCIF
+14 MLRKCIF
-27 TLAVLASTSIVFTG
+27 TLVVLSASSLVFTG
-41 CSRNGT
+41 CSSNG
-47 SSKNSSSATGWKI
+47 SVKSGESSATGWKI
-60 GEEGGFDYKG
+60 GENGGFDYKG

-84 IHGGTFTKGRVQ
+84 IHGGTYTKGRVQ

-120 EVTNKMYIEYLD
+120 EVTNLMYIEYLE
-132 WLQRVFTDKNGYNPI
+132 WLKRVFEEQPEI
-147 YNSALPDTLVWRN
+147 YFSALPDTLVWRN

-175 PAFRTHPVVGVSW
+175 PAFRTHPVVGVNW

-203 ELILEQKGWIA
+203 ELILEEKGWIA
-214 KGARISDDIKG
+214 KGARTSDDIQG

-238 DKVYNGEY
+238 DLVYGGNY
-246 SKKNVSDVEDDT
+246 TADNVKAAENDT
-258 EDQIQSFVG
+258 EDQTQSFVG
-267 NKAII
+267 RRAQITV
-272 RERGEGDVDSIRV
+272 RGEGTEEDDVKV

-294 VLPEYRLPTEA
+294 VLPEYRLPTES

-374 VYQYPPNDFGLY
+374 VRQYPPNDFGLY

-393 EWVADVFRP
+393 EWVADVYRP

-412 YFRGNIFQTY
+412 YFRGNLYQTY
-422 LNEDGSTDNPKASI
+422 ITEDGKAS
-436 NDSVSFYEDNPNDRK
+436 VSNEASLDPNPNGRSV
-451 TYNQLPGSMKKRT
+451 YRELPGSIKK
-464 IDPENY
+464 ENIVPN
-470 GDDGNLIKTNG
+470 DFDSEFTNEQLLNTNG

-487 AYADGDELYV
+487 AYADGDKLFQREKG
-497 RDNSKSSDGE
+497 NPDGE
-507 LNNPMYADAFMELRA
+507 EMYTNAFDETRILEEK
-522 DQQNRLTL
+522 RLTL
-530 VSNSTRVIK
+530 VSNTTRVIK

-571 AMSYLGSTSDDRKP
+571 AMSYLGSTSEDRKP
-585 RGLPKN
+585 RGIPKN

>member
-1 MLKAKFTHIYYLA
+1 
-14 VQNRICMLRKCIF
+14 MLRKCIF
-27 TLAVLASTSIVFTG
+27 TLTVLASIIIVFTG
-41 CSRNGT
+41 CSRNG
-47 SSKNSSSATGWKI
+47 SVKSGESSATGWKI
-60 GEEGGFDYKG
+60 GENGGFDYKG

-106 PARMQ
+106 PTRMQ

-120 EVTNKMYIEYLD
+120 EVTNLMYIEYLD
-132 WLQRVFTDKNGYNPI
+132 WLKRVFVQEDGTNPI
-147 YNSALPDTLVWRN
+147 YISALPDTLVWRN

-203 ELILEQKGWIA
+203 ELILEEKGWIA
-214 KGARISDDIKG
+214 KGARTSDAIKG
-225 VTNFDTETYLKRP
+225 RVNFDTETYLKRP
-238 DKVYNGEY
+238 DLVYGENY
-246 SKKNVSDVEDDT
+246 TADNVRAAENDT
-258 EDQIQSFVG
+258 EDQTQSFVG
-267 NKAII
+267 RRAQITV
-272 RERGEGDVDSIRV
+272 RGEGTEEDDVKV

-294 VLPEYRLPTEA
+294 VLPEYRLPTES

-393 EWVADVFRP
+393 EWVADVYRP

-412 YFRGNIFQTY
+412 YFRGNLFQTY
-422 LNEDGSTDNPKASI
+422 ITEDGKASVNNDVI
-436 NDSVSFYEDNPNDRK
+436 NYDDNPNGRSV
-451 TYNQLPGSMKKRT
+451 YSQLPGSIQKQNIVPNDFDSEFT
-464 IDPENY
+464 NEQLLN
-470 GDDGNLIKTNG
+470 TNG

-487 AYADGDELYV
+487 AYADGDKLFQREKG
-497 RDNSKSSDGE
+497 NPDGE
-507 LNNPMYADAFMELRA
+507 EMYSNAFDETRIA
-522 DQQNRLTL
+522 EEKRLTL
-530 VSNSTRVIK
+530 VSNTTRVIK

-571 AMSYLGSTSDDRKP
+571 AMSYLGSTSEDRKP
-585 RGLPKN
+585 RGIPKN

>member
-1 MLKAKFTHIYYLA
+1 MYNSFKQYKLYVMRVKFTHIYYLA
-14 VQNRICMLRKCIF
+14 VQIRICMLRKCIF
-27 TLAVLASTSIVFTG
+27 TLSVLASISFILTG
-41 CSRNGT
+41 CSRNG
-47 SSKNSSSATGWKI
+47 SVKSGESSATGWKI
-60 GEEGGFDYKG
+60 GEKGGFDYKG

-84 IHGGTFTKGRVQ
+84 IHGGTYTKGRVQ

-106 PARMQ
+106 PTRMQ

-120 EVTNKMYIEYLD
+120 EVTNLMYIEYLE
-132 WLQRVFTDKNGYNPI
+132 WLKRVFIDQPEI
-147 YNSALPDTLVWRN
+147 YLSALPDTLVWRN

-188 QQANNFAKWRTNRVN
+188 QQASNFAKWRTNRVN
-203 ELILEQKGWIA
+203 ELILEEKGWIA
-214 KGARISDDIKG
+214 KGARTSDDIQG

-238 DKVYNGEY
+238 DLVYGGNYTAE
-246 SKKNVSDVEDDT
+246 NVKSAENDT
-258 EDQIQSFVG
+258 EDQTQSFVG
-267 NKAII
+267 RRAQITI
-272 RERGEGDVDSIRV
+272 RGEGTEEDDVKV

-294 VLPEYRLPTEA
+294 VLPEYRLPTES

-345 DQLANFKQGRGDY
+345 DQLANFKQGRGDF

-393 EWVADVFRP
+393 EWVADVYRP

-412 YFRGNIFQTY
+412 YFRGNLFQTY
-422 LNEDGSTDNPKASI
+422 ITEDGKASVNNDVI
-436 NDSVSFYEDNPNDRK
+436 NNDDNPNGRSV
-451 TYNQLPGSMKKRT
+451 YSQLPGSIQKEDIVPNDFDSEFT
-464 IDPENY
+464 SQELLNS
-470 GDDGNLIKTNG
+470 NG
-481 LAADNL
+481 LVANNL
-487 AYADGDELYV
+487 AYADGDKLFQ
-497 RDNSKSSDGE
+497 RDE
-507 LNNPMYADAFMELRA
+507 EEMYTDAFDETRKREEK
-522 DQQNRLTL
+522 RLTL
-530 VSNSTRVIK
+530 VSNTTRVIK

-571 AMSYLGSTSDDRKP
+571 AMSYLGSTSEDRKP
-585 RGLPKN
+585 RGIPKN

>member
-1 MLKAKFTHIYYLA
+1 MKAKFTHIYYLA

-27 TLAVLASTSIVFTG
+27 TLAFLSSISIVFSG
-41 CSRNGT
+41 CSRNG
-47 SSKNSSSATGWKI
+47 SVKSGQSSAIGWKI
-60 GEEGGFDYKG
+60 GENGGFDYKG

-84 IHGGTFTKGRVQ
+84 IHGGTYTKGRVQ

-106 PARMQ
+106 PSRMQ

-120 EVTNKMYIEYLD
+120 EVTNLMYIEYLD
-132 WLQRVFTDKNGYNPI
+132 WLKRVFVDQPEI
-147 YNSALPDTLVWRN
+147 YFSALPDTLVWRN

-175 PAFRTHPVVGVSW
+175 PAFRSHPVVGVSW
-188 QQANNFAKWRTNRVN
+188 QQASNFAKWRTNRVN
-203 ELILEQKGWIA
+203 ELILEEKGWIA
-214 KGARISDDIKG
+214 KGARTSDDIQG
-225 VTNFDTETYLKRP
+225 ITNFDTETYLKRP
-238 DKVYNGEY
+238 DLVYGGNY
-246 SKKNVSDVEDDT
+246 TADNVRAAENDT
-258 EDQIQSFVG
+258 EDQTQSFVG
-267 NKAII
+267 RRAQITV
-272 RERGEGDVDSIRV
+272 RGEGTEEDDVKV

-294 VLPEYRLPTEA
+294 VLPEYRLPTES

-374 VYQYPPNDFGLY
+374 VRQYPPNDFGLY

-393 EWVADVFRP
+393 EWVADVYRP

-412 YFRGNIFQTY
+412 YFRGNLFQTY
-422 LNEDGSTDNPKASI
+422 ITEDGKASVNNEVVN
-436 NDSVSFYEDNPNDRK
+436 NDDNPNGRSV
-451 TYNQLPGSMKKRT
+451 YSQLPGSIQK
-464 IDPENY
+464 ENIVPN
-470 GDDGNLIKTNG
+470 DFDSEFTSQELLNSNG
-481 LAADNL
+481 LVANNL
-487 AYADGDELYV
+487 AYADGDKLFQ
-497 RDNSKSSDGE
+497 RDDE
-507 LNNPMYADAFMELRA
+507 EMYTDAFDEARKREEK
-522 DQQNRLTL
+522 RLTL
-530 VSNSTRVIK
+530 VSNTTRVIK

-571 AMSYLGSTSDDRKP
+571 AMSYLGSTSSDRKP
-585 RGLPKN
+585 KGIPKN

>member
-1 MLKAKFTHIYYLA
+1 
-14 VQNRICMLRKCIF
+14 MLRKCIF
-27 TLAVLASTSIVFTG
+27 TLAFLSSISIVFSG
-41 CSRNGT
+41 CSRNG
-47 SSKNSSSATGWKI
+47 SVKSGQSSATGWKI
-60 GEEGGFDYKG
+60 GENGGFDYKG

-84 IHGGTFTKGRVQ
+84 IHGGTYTKGRVQ

-106 PARMQ
+106 PSRMQ

-120 EVTNKMYIEYLD
+120 EVTNLMYIEYLD
-132 WLQRVFTDKNGYNPI
+132 WLKRVFVDQPEI
-147 YNSALPDTLVWRN
+147 YFSALPDTLVWRN

-188 QQANNFAKWRTNRVN
+188 QQASNFAKWRTNRVN
-203 ELILEQKGWIA
+203 ELILEEKGWIA
-214 KGARISDDIKG
+214 KGARTSDDIQG
-225 VTNFDTETYLKRP
+225 ITNFDTETYLKRP
-238 DKVYNGEY
+238 DLVYGGNY
-246 SKKNVSDVEDDT
+246 TADNVRAAENDT
-258 EDQIQSFVG
+258 EDQTQSFVG
-267 NKAII
+267 SRAQITI
-272 RERGEGDVDSIRV
+272 RGEGTEEDDIKV

-294 VLPEYRLPTEA
+294 VLPEYRLPTES

-374 VYQYPPNDFGLY
+374 VRQYPPNDFGLY

-393 EWVADVFRP
+393 EWVADVYRP

-412 YFRGNIFQTY
+412 YFRGNLFQTY
-422 LNEDGSTDNPKASI
+422 ITEDGRASVNNEVVNI
-436 NDSVSFYEDNPNDRK
+436 DDNPNGRSV
-451 TYNQLPGSMKKRT
+451 YSQLPGSIQKQNIFPNDFDSEFT
-464 IDPENY
+464 SQDLLNS
-470 GDDGNLIKTNG
+470 NG
-481 LAADNL
+481 LVANNL
-487 AYADGDELYV
+487 AYADGDKLFQ
-497 RDNSKSSDGE
+497 RDDE
-507 LNNPMYADAFMELRA
+507 EMYTDAFDESRKREER
-522 DQQNRLTL
+522 RLTL
-530 VSNSTRVIK
+530 VSNTTRVVK

-571 AMSYLGSTSDDRKP
+571 AMSYLGSTSEDRKP
-585 RGLPKN
+585 RGIPKN

>member
-1 MLKAKFTHIYYLA
+1 MYNSFKQYKLYVMRVKFTHIYYLA
-14 VQNRICMLRKCIF
+14 VQIRICMLRKCIF
-27 TLAVLASTSIVFTG
+27 TLSVLASISFILTG
-41 CSRNGT
+41 CSRNG
-47 SSKNSSSATGWKI
+47 SVKSGESSATGWKI
-60 GEEGGFDYKG
+60 GEKGGFDYKG

-84 IHGGTFTKGRVQ
+84 IHGGTYTKGRVQ

-106 PARMQ
+106 PTRMQ

-120 EVTNKMYIEYLD
+120 EVTNLMYIEYLE
-132 WLQRVFTDKNGYNPI
+132 WLKRVFVDQPEI
-147 YNSALPDTLVWRN
+147 YLSALPDTLVWRN

-188 QQANNFAKWRTNRVN
+188 QQASNFAKWRTNRVN
-203 ELILEQKGWIA
+203 ELILEEKGWIA
-214 KGARISDDIKG
+214 KGARTSDDIQG
-225 VTNFDTETYLKRP
+225 ITNFDTETYLKRP
-238 DKVYNGEY
+238 DLVYGGNYTAE
-246 SKKNVSDVEDDT
+246 NVKSAENDT
-258 EDQIQSFVG
+258 EDQTQSFVG
-267 NKAII
+267 RRAQITI
-272 RERGEGDVDSIRV
+272 RGEGTEEDDVKV

-294 VLPEYRLPTEA
+294 VLPEYRLPTES

-345 DQLANFKQGRGDY
+345 DQLANFKQGRGDF

-393 EWVADVFRP
+393 EWVADVYRP

-412 YFRGNIFQTY
+412 YFRGNLFQTY
-422 LNEDGSTDNPKASI
+422 ITEDGKASVNNDVI
-436 NDSVSFYEDNPNDRK
+436 NNDNNPNGRIV
-451 TYNQLPGSMKKRT
+451 YSQLPGSIQKEDIVPNDFDSEFT
-464 IDPENY
+464 SQELLNS
-470 GDDGNLIKTNG
+470 NG
-481 LAADNL
+481 LVANNL
-487 AYADGDELYV
+487 AYADGDKLFQ
-497 RDNSKSSDGE
+497 RDE
-507 LNNPMYADAFMELRA
+507 EEMYTDAFDETRKREEK
-522 DQQNRLTL
+522 RLTL
-530 VSNSTRVIK
+530 VSNTTRVIK

-571 AMSYLGSTSDDRKP
+571 AMSYLGSTSEDRKP
-585 RGLPKN
+585 RGIPKN

>member
-1 MLKAKFTHIYYLA
+1 MYNSFKQYKLYVMRVKFTHIYYLA
-14 VQNRICMLRKCIF
+14 VQIRICMLRKCIF
-27 TLAVLASTSIVFTG
+27 TLSVLASISFILTG
-41 CSRNGT
+41 CSRNG
-47 SSKNSSSATGWKI
+47 SVKSGESSATGWKI
-60 GEEGGFDYKG
+60 GEKGGFDYKG

-84 IHGGTFTKGRVQ
+84 IHGGTYTKGRVQ

-106 PARMQ
+106 PTRMQ

-120 EVTNKMYIEYLD
+120 EVTNLMYIEYLE
-132 WLQRVFTDKNGYNPI
+132 WLKRVFVDQPEI
-147 YNSALPDTLVWRN
+147 YLSALPDTLVWRN

-188 QQANNFAKWRTNRVN
+188 QQASNFAKWRTNRVN
-203 ELILEQKGWIA
+203 ELILEEKGWIA
-214 KGARISDDIKG
+214 KGARTSDDIQG
-225 VTNFDTETYLKRP
+225 ITNFDTETYLKRP
-238 DKVYNGEY
+238 DLVYGGNYTAE
-246 SKKNVSDVEDDT
+246 NVKSAENDT
-258 EDQIQSFVG
+258 EDQTQSFVG
-267 NKAII
+267 RRAQITI
-272 RERGEGDVDSIRV
+272 RGEGTEEDDVKV

-294 VLPEYRLPTEA
+294 VLPEYRLPTES

-345 DQLANFKQGRGDY
+345 DQLANFKQGRGDF

-393 EWVADVFRP
+393 EWVADVYRP

-412 YFRGNIFQTY
+412 YFRGNLFQTY
-422 LNEDGSTDNPKASI
+422 ITEDGKASV
-436 NDSVSFYEDNPNDRK
+436 NDSVINNDNNPNGRRV
-451 TYNQLPGSMKKRT
+451 YSQLPGSIQKEDIVPNDFDSEFT
-464 IDPENY
+464 SQELLNS
-470 GDDGNLIKTNG
+470 NG
-481 LAADNL
+481 LVANNL
-487 AYADGDELYV
+487 AYADGDKLYQ
-497 RDNSKSSDGE
+497 RDE
-507 LNNPMYADAFMELRA
+507 EEMYTDAFDETRKREEK
-522 DQQNRLTL
+522 RLTL
-530 VSNSTRVIK
+530 VSNTTRVIK

-571 AMSYLGSTSDDRKP
+571 AMSYLGSTSEDRKP
-585 RGLPKN
+585 RGIPKN